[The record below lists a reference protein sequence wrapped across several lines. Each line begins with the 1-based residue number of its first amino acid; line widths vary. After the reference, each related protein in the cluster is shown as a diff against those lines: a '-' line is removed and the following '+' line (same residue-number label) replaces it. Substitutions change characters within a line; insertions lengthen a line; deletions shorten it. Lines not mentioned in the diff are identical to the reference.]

1 MEKGEKGT
9 EITKLKTNVISA
21 VALKKQCL
29 LLCEACLAACSRGW
43 VQHCRMTL
51 LLNIFSLYSRQ
62 TQRCGVCTGK
72 RSIENGV
79 DCTGKLVPVDTVVQF
94 YVHMYM

>member
-1 MEKGEKGT
+1 
-9 EITKLKTNVISA
+9 
-21 VALKKQCL
+21 
-29 LLCEACLAACSRGW
+29 
-43 VQHCRMTL
+43 MTL